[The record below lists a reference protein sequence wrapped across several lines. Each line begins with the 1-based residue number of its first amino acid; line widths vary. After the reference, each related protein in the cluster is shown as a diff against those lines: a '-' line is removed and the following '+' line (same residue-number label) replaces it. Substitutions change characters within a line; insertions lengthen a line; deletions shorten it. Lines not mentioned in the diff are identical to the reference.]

1 MRRSKSPSRPGPW
14 ATLGC
19 LAALGLLGGCA
30 TLAPDAGLGPVADTV
45 RRHTGA
51 ELPALAPAATTP
63 DGDAAAIAQRAQ
75 ALLAQPLTAEAAVQ
89 LALIQ
94 HRGLR
99 ARLHDLAIADAQAVQ
114 ATRLPNPGFSFARLV
129 RGDEREYER
138 GLHVDL
144 ARWLAQPWLREA
156 GRRQQAQL
164 QAQVAADLLAHAAD
178 TRRAWVRAVAAEE
191 QLRYARQVL
200 DAADAGAELARRMRQ
215 AGNWSALQQA
225 REQAFHV
232 DAQLGLARATQQRD
246 ASRERLLRLLAL
258 DAAQRQ
264 QLQLPERLP
273 PLPAQARALPDLA
286 RAALDDRLDLQAARA
301 EAEALS
307 WALGLRPAGPPQA
320 AESPPGGQ
328 ARSDVGAQAYRATRW
343 VNVLELGVVRNGSN
357 EGPTQRGVELSLQLP
372 LFDSGDARLAAAEH
386 RQQQA
391 VHRVAALAQDAQGEL
406 REAWSSYRSAWDI
419 ARHHRDA
426 LVPLK
431 ARIGQEM
438 LLRYN
443 GMLVGVFDLLADARA
458 QIAGVSAAL
467 DAQRDFWLA
476 DIDLDAARVGR
487 PMLAAPGG
495 AGTAAVAA
503 PEPAGH

>member
-1 MRRSKSPSRPGPW
+1 MRRSPSISRPGPW

-19 LAALGLLGGCA
+19 LAAIGLLSGCA

-51 ELPALAPAATTP
+51 ELPALAPAAIAP
-63 DGDAAAIAQRAQ
+63 DGEAAAIAERAQ
-75 ALLAQPLTAEAAVQ
+75 ALLARPLTAEAAVQ
-89 LALIQ
+89 LALVQ

-99 ARLHDLAIADAQAVQ
+99 ARLHDLAIADARAVQ
-114 ATRLPNPGFSFARLV
+114 ATRLPNPGVSFARLL

-178 TRRAWVRAVAAEE
+178 TRRAWVRAVAAQE
-191 QLRYARQVL
+191 QLLYARQVL
-200 DAADAGAELARRMRQ
+200 DAADAGAELARRMQQ
-215 AGNWSALQQA
+215 AGNWSALQRA
-225 REQAFHV
+225 REQAFHA

-286 RAALDDRLDLQAARA
+286 RAALDERLDLQAARA

-307 WALGLRPAGPPQA
+307 GTLGL
-320 AESPPGGQ
+320 
-328 ARSDVGAQAYRATRW
+328 AQATRW
-343 VNVLELGVVRNGSN
+343 LNVLELGVVHNGSN
-357 EGPTQRGVELSLQLP
+357 EAPTQRGFELSLELP
-372 LFDSGDARLAAAEH
+372 IFDSGDARLAAAEH
-386 RQQQA
+386 RQRQA
-391 VHRVAALAQDAQGEL
+391 VLRVAAVAQDARSEL
-406 REAWSSYRSAWDI
+406 HEAWGHYRSAWDI

-443 GMLVGVFDLLADARA
+443 GMLVGVFELLADARA

-467 DAQRDFWLA
+467 EAQRDFWLA
-476 DIDLDAARVGR
+476 DIELDAARVGR
-487 PMLAAPGG
+487 PMLASATG
-495 AGTAAVAA
+495 ASAAAAVPAA
-503 PEPAGH
+503 TPDAAGH

>member
-1 MRRSKSPSRPGPW
+1 MRRSHSNFRPRPW

-51 ELPALAPAATTP
+51 ELPALAPAATMP

-138 GLHVDL
+138 GVHVDL

-258 DAAQRQ
+258 DAAQRR

-301 EAEALS
+301 EAEAFS
-307 WALGLRPAGPPQA
+307 GTLGVA
-320 AESPPGGQ
+320 
-328 ARSDVGAQAYRATRW
+328 RATRW

-357 EGPTQRGVELSLQLP
+357 EAPTQRGVELSLQLP

-495 AGTAAVAA
+495 AGTAAATA